1 MPTPITLIATLT
13 LHQAPDALLLEGL
26 EKLVNASRAEAGCLQ
41 YDLHQQH
48 SAANVLVMI
57 EQWQDAAALTEHQ
70 GTAHYQTFSATFG
83 AQLASVE
90 LNQLRRIA

>member
-13 LHQAPDALLLEGL
+13 LHQAPDTALLEGL
-26 EKLVNASRAEAGCLQ
+26 AQLLNASRAEAGCLQ
-41 YDLHQQH
+41 YDLHQQP

-57 EQWQDAAALTEHQ
+57 EQWQDAEALAAHQ
-70 GTAHYQTFSATFG
+70 TTAHYRAFG
-83 AQLASVE
+83 AAFNAQLASVE

>member
-13 LHQAPDALLLEGL
+13 LHQAPDALQLEGL

-48 SAANVLVMI
+48 SADNVLVMI
-57 EQWQDAAALTEHQ
+57 EQWLDAEALAAHQ
-70 GTAHYQTFSATFG
+70 ATAHYRAFG
-83 AQLASVE
+83 AAFNAQLVSVE
-90 LNQLRRIA
+90 LNHLRRII